1 MAFLAAV
8 PAAGWAS
15 LASTALTAG
24 LAYQQAKGQ
33 QEQLNA
39 VAAQREE
46 DASAAAAESQRAAII
61 ERKRAQQFMSRARA
75 VAGASGAGV
84 SDPTVTDIIT
94 DIGTQGEVNALNA
107 LYEGATASRGYR
119 QGARAARNEARA
131 TGTAAYLGA
140 ASTALRGGSSW
151 YEKYGV

>member
-24 LAYQQAKGQ
+24 LAYQQAQGQ
-33 QEQLNA
+33 QQQLNA
-39 VAAQREE
+39 IAEQREE
-46 DASAAAAESQRAAII
+46 DANAAAAESQRAATIQ
-61 ERKRAQQFMSRARA
+61 RKRAQQLMSRARA

-84 SDPTVTDIIT
+84 SDPTVADILTDIE
-94 DIGTQGEVNALNA
+94 TQGEVNALNA
-107 LYEGATASRGYR
+107 LFEGNSAARGYR
-119 QGARAARNEARA
+119 YGARVARSEADA

-140 ASTALRGGSSW
+140 ASTALKGGSSW